1 MAANEEERD
10 MVKDNT
16 SGEKSGDGRMDKR
29 NKGEIGKEK
38 GDGRSRCMR
47 ETNAG
52 DTSCRSDV

>member
-29 NKGEIGKEK
+29 NKGEW
-38 GDGRSRCMR
+38 GRRR
-47 ETNAG
+47 EMGGVDA
-52 DTSCRSDV
+52 